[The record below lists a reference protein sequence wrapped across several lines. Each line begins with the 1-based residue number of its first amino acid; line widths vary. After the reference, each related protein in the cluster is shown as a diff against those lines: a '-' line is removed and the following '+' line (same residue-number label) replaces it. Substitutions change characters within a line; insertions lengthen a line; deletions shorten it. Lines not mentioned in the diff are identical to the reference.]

1 MEKFRGLSSK
11 NIDPLPLQV
20 VLREHSLF
28 LIMSRESYE
37 EPNRS
42 TKASMEQVRYVAGSD
57 TPSSSNTSARGNDDA
72 KGDEEIGEPLAW
84 TFSKWLTDVRGFGGI
99 QHNKHLAVTYRG
111 LTVQGKSRQKA
122 FANTVWSKID
132 PRNLAAVFR
141 KDRSTPRVC

>member
-1 MEKFRGLSSK
+1 MEKFRGLSSQ
-11 NIDPLPLQV
+11 NIDPLPVQV
-20 VLREHSLF
+20 VLQEHSLF

-37 EPNRS
+37 EPSRS

-57 TPSSSNTSARGNDDA
+57 TPSSSITSSRGNNDA
-72 KGDEEIGEPLAW
+72 KGDEETGEPLAW

-111 LTVQGKSRQKA
+111 LTVQGKNRQKA
-122 FANTVWSKID
+122 LANTVLSEID

-141 KDRSTPRVC
+141 KDRSITRVC